1 MHDKN
6 SVSDFEQ
13 GMKREG
19 FISRYEVLVGSAKLP
34 DSCSNAI
41 YSDPVRH
48 TESILRTVREEEME
62 PPAAYWES
70 LRGDIQRRVS
80 TPVSSVRP
88 SWRPAWAMVVASA
101 AVVVAVLAL
110 TGAPRGANSVQRAD
124 VRVWTALPS
133 ADDDASLDLVQ
144 AAVDEL
150 DEVSTDE
157 LGVSPALVAAL
168 EDMNDDEAL
177 SLARAMI
184 EDGTEKGRL

>member
-1 MHDKN
+1 MFGH
-6 SVSDFEQ
+6 VSAERLWDAVESA
-13 GMKREG
+13 GSLDSDERAHVERCG
-19 FISRYEVLVGSAKLP
+19 ACASRLDEARGGLLA
-34 DSCSNAI
+34 
-41 YSDPVRH
+41 
-48 TESILRTVREEEME
+48 LRTVREEEME

-70 LRGDIQRRVS
+70 LRGDIRRRVS

-88 SWRPAWAMVVASA
+88 SWRPAWALVVASA

-110 TGAPRGANSVQRAD
+110 TASPRWANSVQRAD